1 MPQLRIGS
9 AVRGLRARL
18 LGIVLVA
25 VIPLVGTLFIYAGVQ
40 NQTAQDRVRADV
52 QRSLLTD
59 VSSMRDLVA
68 ESRATMVTFG
78 ITYAIQQR
86 RWDLAQGSA
95 DRLKTLHPEYA
106 YIAVADPTG
115 RVLVS
120 STDQTGSV
128 NVADQD
134 FFKRAVRTG
143 VLGVSGYSVDPVIR
157 QPTITVSYPV
167 YDARGKLV
175 VVEYIGFES
184 RRFSARMAPAGNTES
199 VELLIGSG
207 GVVEARSPLTAGAEG
222 KILPSAELVRAVL
235 AKRQGSATTSSL
247 GGVSRQYFFA
257 PVFQGAEGEFYL
269 VSGFSESQLLAAQR
283 RSLGLTLAGFG
294 VFALLALGVAW
305 VVGTVSIYRPMRGLE
320 DVAGRLAAGDLTA
333 RSEVSGRSD
342 EIGALGR
349 EFDNMAATIQSHV
362 RHLELTQ
369 SEISAL
375 NAELESRVRRRTA
388 ELEAS
393 NKELEAFNYSVSHD
407 LRAPLRAI
415 DGFSQALLEDYG
427 DKFDEEGRDHLDRV
441 KAAANR
447 MGELIDSLLT
457 LSRLSRCEMEVQQV
471 DLSAIAAEVVEA
483 LREGQ
488 PGRAVEIAIQPDV
501 TGQCDPV
508 LIRSVLEN
516 LLGNAWKFT
525 GRTHGAHIE
534 FGTAQADGE
543 NAYYV
548 RDNGA
553 GFDMAYSNKLFSA
566 FQRLHGQAEF
576 PGVGVGL
583 ATVSRI
589 IVRHGGRVWANG
601 SLGEGATFYFTLP

>member
-1 MPQLRIGS
+1 MPQMRTGS
-9 AVRGLRARL
+9 AIKGLRARL

-68 ESRATMVTFG
+68 ESKATMVTFG
-78 ITYAIQQR
+78 ITNAIQQR
-86 RWDLAQGSA
+86 RWDIAQGSV

-106 YIAVADPTG
+106 VIAVADPTG
-115 RVLVS
+115 HILVS

-134 FFKRAVRTG
+134 FFKRAVKTG
-143 VLGVSGYSVDPVIR
+143 VLGVSGYGINPVTRRPSV
-157 QPTITVSYPV
+157 TVSYPV
-167 YDARGKLV
+167 YDAFGKLI
-175 VVEYIGFES
+175 VVEYIGFEPG
-184 RRFSARMAPAGNTES
+184 RFSARMAPAGSAGSTEFL
-199 VELLIGSG
+199 VNGSG
-207 GVVEARSPLTAGAEG
+207 VVSARSPLTAGAAG
-222 KILPSAELVRAVL
+222 KILPSPELVRTVL
-235 AKRQGSATTSSL
+235 VKRQGTVTTSSL

-269 VSGFSESQLLAAQR
+269 VSGFSENQLLAAQR

-305 VVGTVSIYRPMRGLE
+305 VVGTVSIYRPMRSLE
-320 DVAGRLAAGDLTA
+320 DTAGKLGAGDLSA
-333 RSEVSGRSD
+333 RSEVSGRGD

-349 EFDNMAATIQSHV
+349 EFDTMAETIQSHV
-362 RHLELTQ
+362 RRLELTQ
-369 SEISAL
+369 AEISAL
-375 NAELESRVRRRTA
+375 NAELETRVRQRTA

-393 NKELEAFNYSVSHD
+393 NRELEAFNYSVSHD

-415 DGFSQALLEDYG
+415 DGFSQALLEDYAA
-427 DKFDEEGRDHLDRV
+427 KLDEEGRDYLDRV

-457 LSRLSRCEMEVQQV
+457 LSRLSRCEMEVQRV
-471 DLSAIAAEVVEA
+471 DLSAITTEVVEA

-488 PGRAVEIAIQPDV
+488 PDRAVEIAIQPDV

-525 GRTHGAHIE
+525 GRTEGAHIE
-534 FGTAQADGE
+534 FGTTHVDGV

-553 GFDMAYSNKLFSA
+553 GFDMAYKNKLFSA
-566 FQRLHGQAEF
+566 FQRLHGQADF

-589 IVRHGGRVWANG
+589 IWRHGGRVWADG
-601 SLGEGATFYFTLP
+601 TPGEGATFYFTLP